1 MSDTARD
8 LLRTTATLVNTR
20 LPEDVR
26 PLTDTQ
32 LLGFIKLAFRDV
44 VRELA
49 EKGHLNLRIEYDF
62 SGATTI
68 PAGTRTLNAASSPPL
83 PGYVLQV
90 IRAWEKPAGTANWQ
104 PMTQALDHLPMNASQ
119 STAMGWWEWRD
130 NALRLSPAQSAVDLR
145 IHAFTRLTEP
155 AMPLDV
161 VGLPD
166 IVNAVAY
173 AAAAMALGGNTFL
186 ETKSRAAIQ
195 GVANINAHQ
204 KQAQP
209 VRRRRFRR
217 GIRMGRY

>member
-20 LPEDVR
+20 LPEGMN
-26 PLTDTQ
+26 PITDAQ
-32 LLGFIKLAFRDV
+32 ALGFVRLAYRDIA
-44 VRELA
+44 RELA

-62 SGATTI
+62 TGTTTI
-68 PAGTRTLNAASSPPL
+68 AAGVTHLDSASTPPL
-83 PGYVLQV
+83 PAWVLQV
-90 IRAWEKPAGTANWQ
+90 IRVWERPAGTTNWQ
-104 PMTQALDHLPMNASQ
+104 PMSQALDHLPMNLSL
-119 STAMGWWEWRD
+119 STAFGWWEWRD
-130 NALRLSPAQSAVDLR
+130 QALRFPAALSAVDLR
-145 IHAFTRLTEP
+145 IHAFTRLTELT
-155 AMPLDV
+155 MPLDV

-173 AAAAMALGGNTFL
+173 AAAAMVLGGNDFL
-186 ETKSRAAIQ
+186 EQKSRRAVQ
-195 GVANINAHQ
+195 GVANISAHQ